1 MKSLEGK
8 VALVTGGSRG
18 IGRAIAITLGAEGA
32 HVFINYNAS
41 ADKAQ
46 SVAEEIEGAGG
57 KATVVQGDVSD
68 MAQAKALIQATK
80 EAGGVDIVVNNA
92 GITRDK
98 LIMRMSD
105 EDWSQ
110 VINTNLTGAFNITKA
125 AISPMMKKRAGS
137 IINIGSVSGITG
149 LPGQTNYSAA
159 KAGLAGLSK
168 AVAKEVASR
177 NIRVNVVAPGPI
189 NTDMLR
195 AMPEKAYE
203 GLKSA
208 IPLGR
213 PGEPEE
219 VAHLVAFLA
228 SDKAKYITGQVIA
241 IDGGM
246 TLGRPPGR

>member
-1 MKSLEGK
+1 MKLLEGK

-18 IGRAIAITLGAEGA
+18 IGRAIAITLAAEGA
-32 HVFINYNAS
+32 HVFINYNSS

-46 SVAEEIEGAGG
+46 AVAEEIEAAGG

-68 MAQAKALIQATK
+68 MDQAKALIQATK
-80 EAGGVDIVVNNA
+80 DAGYVDIVVNNA

-98 LIMRMSD
+98 LIMRMSG
-105 EDWSQ
+105 EDWAQ

-125 AISPMMKKRAGS
+125 AITPMMKKRAGS

-159 KAGLAGLSK
+159 KAGLSGLSK

-246 TLGRPPGR
+246 TM